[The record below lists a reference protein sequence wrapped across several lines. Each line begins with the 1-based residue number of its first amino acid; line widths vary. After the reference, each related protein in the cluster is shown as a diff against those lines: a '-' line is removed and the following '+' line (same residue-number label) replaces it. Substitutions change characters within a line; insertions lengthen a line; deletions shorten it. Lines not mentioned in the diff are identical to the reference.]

1 MANKQWIVF
10 HSNGMRVGSVP
21 KTKLNIL
28 KIELEMKK
36 QFCIELIQTDINGTL
51 HYNVLGRREKI

>member
-1 MANKQWIVF
+1 
-10 HSNGMRVGSVP
+10 MRVGSVP